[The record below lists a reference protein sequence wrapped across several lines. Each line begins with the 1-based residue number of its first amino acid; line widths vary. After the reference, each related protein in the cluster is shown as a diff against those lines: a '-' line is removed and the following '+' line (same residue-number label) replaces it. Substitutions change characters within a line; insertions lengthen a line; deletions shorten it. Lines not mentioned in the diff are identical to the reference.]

1 MKPNLE
7 KEDGLQAVVIADTFN
22 KNFAPAS
29 SCCSLLPLVNIK
41 LLDYTL
47 EWLNMS
53 GVNEVI
59 LFCSSHVNEIKLHL
73 KDKAYLS
80 INVKV
85 LVSENCYSLGDVMR
99 ALDNYAV
106 IRSTFILLSV
116 DVIGNVNFIPLVEKF
131 KSIQSV
137 DKEIAMMVLFK
148 EVGNQ
153 RPDLHN
159 DFIVAHNS
167 KNRIIHYQVQKSK
180 NIELPMDVLLEQEF
194 IDVRNNLL
202 NPGLAICSVAV
213 PPLFSENF
221 DFQTIT
227 DFIRGLLMN
236 EEILKSTVYCE
247 ILKGNQYIANVRNW
261 PMYQVISRDIIQR
274 WLYPIVPDLLD
285 KYSYKK
291 NSNYHNTN
299 LSKGCKLG
307 TDVVIGARTKLEK
320 NVKIDRSVIGNNCSI
335 GENVVIENSYIFDS
349 VKIDENCTIRNSVIS
364 HTCVVKR
371 NSIVDNGCVIGP
383 CITLNADS
391 KVNKTCLVSKKLT
404 QKENLVQF
412 SDNCHIFENS
422 DSEDEEVSTL
432 ITDWTARTNFVYND
446 STSDS
451 DTESVSV
458 CDGALEVDDVNIFY
472 NEVEDS
478 LTRGFNEKLQCE
490 NLILEVNSS
499 RFVYNVTVSEVNFNV
514 IRAILNVNLSDA
526 GSNAKQM
533 WQHMESK
540 LKYFLPVIR
549 NYIKDTKAQGDCLSA
564 LEDVTASYN
573 QLTTVLIKIVNYLY
587 DKDILAEEKIIA
599 WYKELSNEEI
609 KKSLLSF
616 IKWLHEAEEESDEE
630 SD

>member
-1 MKPNLE
+1 MKHNLE
-7 KEDGLQAVVIADTFN
+7 KEDGLQAVIVADTFN

-73 KDKAYLS
+73 KDKVYLS
-80 INVKV
+80 IDIKV

-99 ALDNYAV
+99 ALDSYAV
-106 IRSTFILLSV
+106 IRNTFILLSV

-131 KSIQSV
+131 KSIQAV
-137 DKEIAMMVLFK
+137 DKEISMMVLFK

-167 KNRIIHYQVQKSK
+167 KNRIIHYQIQKSK
-180 NIELPMDVLLEQEF
+180 NIDLPMDVLLEQDF
-194 IDVRNNLL
+194 VDVRNNLL
-202 NPGLAICSVAV
+202 NPGLAICSLAV

-221 DFQTIT
+221 DFQTIS

-247 ILKGNQYIANVRNW
+247 ILKGNQYIAKVRNW
-261 PMYQVISRDIIQR
+261 SMYQVISQDIIRR

-291 NSNYHNTN
+291 NSNYLNNATF
-299 LSKGCKLG
+299 SKGCKLG
-307 TDVVIGARTKLEK
+307 TDVVIGGQTKLGK
-320 NVKIDRSVIGNNCSI
+320 NVRVDRSIIGNNCSI
-335 GENVVIENSYIFDS
+335 GENVRVENSYIFDN
-349 VKIDENCTIRNSVIS
+349 VRIDENCIIRNSVVS
-364 HTCVVKR
+364 HSCVIKK
-371 NSIVDNGCVIGP
+371 NSAIDDGSVIGP

-391 KVNKTCLVSKKLT
+391 KISRTGLVSKKLT
-404 QKENLVQF
+404 KKDLPSF
-412 SDNCHIFENS
+412 SDNCYVFENS
-422 DSEDEEVSTL
+422 DSEDEEVSPL
-432 ITDWTARTNFVYND
+432 ITDWATKTNFVYD
-446 STSDS
+446 DATSDS
-451 DTESVSV
+451 DSEVSV
-458 CDGALEVDDVNIFY
+458 TGAAAEEDDINLFY

-478 LTRGFNEKLQCE
+478 LTRGFSDKLKCE

-499 RFVYNVTVSEVNFNV
+499 RYVYNVTVSEVNFNV
-514 IRAILNVNLSDA
+514 VRAILNINLSEA
-526 GSNAKQM
+526 GSNAKQL
-533 WQHMESK
+533 WQLMESK
-540 LKYFLPVIR
+540 LKYFLPLVQ
-549 NYIKDTKAQGDCLSA
+549 NYIKDSQAQRDCLSA
-564 LEDVTASYN
+564 LEDVTASCG
-573 QLTTVLIKIVNYLY
+573 QLKTVLMKIVNYLY
-587 DKDILAEEKIIA
+587 DKDILAEETIIA
-599 WYKELSNEEI
+599 WYNDIENDQI
-609 KKSLLSF
+609 KSCLLSF
-616 IKWLHEAEEESDEE
+616 IKWLNEAEEESDE